1 MSSSTLFSSIS
12 GDSTSLFSD
21 KWTLTILTA
30 SFLLVLLVIK
40 ETGIKFLQK
49 SKLPFP
55 PGPPKKLILGHL
67 RVMPS
72 ENQADVFHEWAKVY
86 GDVIGLQF
94 LGRNVVVVDS
104 FHSARELLDN
114 RGLYYSCRPRF
125 VVYEEL
131 MGISPALTFL
141 QYGTKEFSKHRKIFQ
156 SFLGKHESAEYIPT
170 QAEHAKILVRNL
182 VKDPQQYVW
191 YLEKYTTS
199 IIIHITSGY
208 QVIEDD
214 DMYIKIAQDYS
225 KKLNDAG
232 SPGNTPIDYF
242 PWLRYFPSWFPGTFY
257 AFHARSAYKT
267 MRRAFDFPVEYVRR
281 QMTNGTAQ
289 PSFVHYLLEDLNASL
304 EGIEDSPKKQ
314 ILYQEELLQIAG
326 AAGTLYTAGGETSY
340 ASLQTFILAMTLY
353 PEVQR
358 SAQDEID
365 RVLGVHDKR
374 VSRLPEIED
383 RENLLFVECVLQ
395 ELFRWHPVVPL
406 GVPHRSTADDVYNG
420 MSIPKGSIIFSN
432 IRGMSLDERIYSDP
446 DSFKPMR
453 FMPKEKG
460 GKEEPYFVAQW
471 GFGRRICP
479 GRYLA
484 DTQLWLAIVT
494 ILATLNIRK
503 AKDENGKEIE
513 PEVKFTD
520 GLVSQPHSFQCDIK
534 PRSENAARLVSP
546 V

>member
-1 MSSSTLFSSIS
+1 MSSSTTLFSSNLSNSIS
-12 GDSTSLFSD
+12 FFSD
-21 KWTLTILTA
+21 EWTLAILIA
-30 SFLLVLLVIK
+30 SFLLVLLVL
-40 ETGIKFLQK
+40 KFFQN
-49 SKLPFP
+49 SKLSLP
-55 PGPPKKLILGHL
+55 PGPLKEPFLGHL
-67 RVMPS
+67 RVIPS

-86 GDVIGLQF
+86 GDIIGLQF
-94 LGRNVVVVDS
+94 LGRNVIVLDS
-104 FHSARELLDN
+104 FQHARELLDK
-114 RGLYYSCRPRF
+114 RGLHYSCRPNF
-125 VVYEEL
+125 VVYEL
-131 MGISPALTFL
+131 YSCAG
-141 QYGTKEFSKHRKIFQ
+141 YGTKEFFKHRKMFQ
-156 SFLGKHESAEYIPT
+156 SFFGKRESAEYIPT
-170 QAEHAKILVRNL
+170 QAEYAKILAGNL
-182 VKDPQQYVW
+182 IRDPQQYVW
-191 YLEKYTTS
+191 YLEKFTTS
-199 IIIHITSGY
+199 VIIRISSGY

-214 DMYIKIAQDYS
+214 DMYIKIAHEYS
-225 KKLNDAG
+225 KKLNDSG
-232 SPGNTPIDYF
+232 SPGNTPVDYF
-242 PWLRYFPSWFPGTFY
+242 PWLRYLPSWFPGTFY
-257 AFHARSAYKT
+257 AFHARSAYKM
-267 MRRAFDFPVEYVRR
+267 MRQEFDVPVEYVQR
-281 QMTNGTAQ
+281 QMANGTAQ
-289 PSFVHYLLEDLNASL
+289 PSFLLYLLEGLNRRL
-304 EGIEDSPKKQ
+304 EDIEDPLKKQ
-314 ILYQEELLQIAG
+314 TLYREELLHIAG
-326 AAGTLYTAGGETSY
+326 AAGTVYSAGGETSY

-446 DSFKPMR
+446 DSFNPMR

-520 GLVSQPHSFQCDIK
+520 GLV
-534 PRSENAARLVSP
+534 R
-546 V
+546 